1 MGCGSFA
8 PSDGAD
14 YRLSDI
20 DFIVF
25 SVSAKGGLSS
35 LWYWFYIVRR

>member
-20 DFIVF
+20 DFILF
-25 SVSAKGGLSS
+25 DDKKTAPYRNGMELFKTL
-35 LWYWFYIVRR
+35 L